1 MPASVPNTEY
11 TAVIKKI
18 NILLSQS
25 TVGWG
30 ETNITKQTNTFM
42 VINCGKIYKVM
53 NRVISERQ

>member
-30 ETNITKQTNTFM
+30 GTNITKRTN
-42 VINCGKIYKVM
+42 KYIYGYKLW
-53 NRVISERQ
+53 